1 MYASQESNVLLNLS
15 QLIRIVLA
23 ILAAYRL
30 ALMVA
35 TEDGPA
41 DIFYRLRDLMG
52 VYRRVTYNALTDEE
66 YSEPSTSV
74 GKLFEC
80 PYCLGMWFALAMAL
94 LVLCPS
100 WAGDYL
106 LLAFGIAGGQA
117 WLQNKSTD

>member
-1 MYASQESNVLLNLS
+1 MYASLEPSA
-15 QLIRIVLA
+15 LIRIALA

-30 ALMVA
+30 ALMIA

-52 VYRRVTYNALTDEE
+52 VYRRITYNALTDEE

-80 PYCLGMWFALAMAL
+80 PYCLGVWFALAMAL
-94 LVLCPS
+94 LVLRPS
-100 WAGDYL
+100 WAGDYVL
-106 LLAFGIAGGQA
+106 FAFGIAGGQA
-117 WLQNKSTD
+117 WLQSKSSD